1 MVDFDAELGQLV
13 FTYSTADGS
22 YHRDRI
28 HPMSDG
34 YRGTLSIFADI
45 AYRMA
50 MLNLALGDC
59 VLETPGV
66 VMIDEIDLHLHP
78 PLTGANFGGSCP
90 HFPQRVVYCDHAFT
104 GCRGVGTLL
113 QYSRS

>member
-34 YRGTLSIFADI
+34 YRGTLSLFADI

-78 PLTGANFGGSCP
+78 PVNRREFWRILS
-90 HFPQRVVYCDHAFT
+90 AFSPT
-104 GCRGVGTLL
+104 CSLL
-113 QYSRS
+113 